1 MPKWIISVREM
12 NISGWTPCRL
22 EQVRADR
29 RSPLMEMQFE
39 ATCTVRAL
47 PEVASR
53 PRRHLAPKV
62 IEERAREWSS
72 HLVYV
77 TPGAKEVHVSESSL
91 G

>member
-1 MPKWIISVREM
+1 MPKWIISGRKM

-29 RSPLMEMQFE
+29 WSPLMEMQFE
-39 ATCTVRAL
+39 ATCTVRTL
-47 PEVASR
+47 WEVASR
-53 PRRHLAPKV
+53 PQRHLAPKV
-62 IEERAREWSS
+62 IEERALQWSS
-72 HLVYV
+72 HLVCV